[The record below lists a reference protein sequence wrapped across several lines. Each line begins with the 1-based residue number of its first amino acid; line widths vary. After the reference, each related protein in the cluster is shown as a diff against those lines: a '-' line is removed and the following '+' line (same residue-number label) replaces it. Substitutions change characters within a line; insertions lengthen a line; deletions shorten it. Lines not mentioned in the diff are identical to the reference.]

1 MLKRTDTHYDT
12 TGRQVYLN
20 YRPGF
25 FAQPWYPVLV
35 FVLLASSAQL
45 LSLILLIAGTY
56 ANGVRY
62 PRQHGVF
69 KRGYFLFSFIAG
81 VVIPFAAIFWGS
93 ATTVSFG

>member
-35 FVLLASSAQL
+35 FVLLIPSAQL

-69 KRGYFLFSFIAG
+69 KQGYFFFSFIAG
-81 VVIPFAAIFWGS
+81 WLSPSQRFFWGN

>member
-1 MLKRTDTHYDT
+1 MKRSEADMLKRTGTHYDT

-20 YRPGF
+20 HRPGF

-35 FVLLASSAQL
+35 LVLLGSSAL
-45 LSLILLIAGTY
+45 GLALILLIAGTY

-69 KRGYFLFSFIAG
+69 NRGYFLFSFIAG
-81 VVIPFAAIFWGS
+81 VIIPCAAILW
-93 ATTVSFG
+93 A